1 MARCII
7 GEKIKTWDIIAI
19 VVSFIG
25 MVMLVQPFKEVEEE
39 KVVLDASGKIVQGN
53 AEAHNDLIGCAIAI
67 LAAIFAALAVVFLKK
82 LAD

>member
-7 GEKIKTWDIIAI
+7 GEKLKLWDIIAI
-19 VVSFIG
+19 VISFIG
-25 MVMLVQPFKEVEEE
+25 MLMLVQPFKEVEEE
-39 KVVLDASGKIVQGN
+39 KVVLDASGKVIGGGSP
-53 AEAHNDLIGCAIAI
+53 HNDMIGCGIAI

>member
-39 KVVLDASGKIVQGN
+39 KVVLDATGKVVQGS
-53 AEAHNDLIGCAIAI
+53 AHNDLIGCAIAI